1 MTCFLRRLWNSISFR
16 LTLNYG
22 LMAILTT
29 LILIVF
35 IYAQFIGAL
44 RTEYT
49 RQITSTA
56 QRLEVAY
63 EEGGRNALAA
73 AIELTLSDR
82 IDADREIYLLLD
94 EHGRKIAGNLDESL
108 PLDSTHTE
116 VYEADIVHDA
126 VPTRGHLKVLTL
138 GGGETLVV
146 GHDSSEIGDIT
157 SLIGRATATAIL
169 LAVLLVLLGTYIF
182 RRELARRVSHIRQT
196 TQQIG
201 AGQLSKRISA
211 STGEDEFTLL
221 NRDVNAMLDRIELLM
236 KSARHI
242 SDTIAHNL
250 RTPLTRI
257 VGALR
262 TARRPGVSMAEVL
275 DANQHAIESIER
287 LNVLLEKLLQIAEL
301 EAGIQRRS
309 FRPCEL
315 DVIVADVLEMYGT
328 LAEEKGV
335 SLLRAKLDNVTLHG
349 DANLLASALA
359 NLIDNAVKF
368 AVSQVVVDVTRQN
381 RTALVTITDD
391 GAGLPPAEYEHLG
404 KHFYRSDPSS
414 EGHGLGLTSVKSIV
428 GLHVGTLGFSDAR
441 PGLRVAVSLPLDPKS
456 KP

>member
-63 EEGGRNALAA
+63 EEGGRNALAS

-108 PLDSTHTE
+108 PLDATHTE
-116 VYEADIVHDA
+116 VYEADIIHDA

-138 GGGETLVV
+138 AGGETLVV

-335 SLLRAKLDNVTLHG
+335 SLLRAKLDDVTLHG

-368 AVSQVVVDVTRQN
+368 AASRVVVDVTRQG

-441 PGLRVAVSLPLDPKS
+441 PGLRVTVSLPLDPKS